1 MLYDGLV
8 NILYDQQIN
17 RTFIELGK
25 KNINKK
31 IKKKVRNQQYE

>member
-17 RTFIELGK
+17 RTFIELK
-25 KNINKK
+25 KKLS
-31 IKKKVRNQQYE
+31 IKK

>member
-17 RTFIELGK
+17 RTFIELDK
-25 KNINKK
+25 KIINRKINK
-31 IKKKVRNQQYE
+31 I

>member
-17 RTFIELGK
+17 RTFIELEK
-25 KNINKK
+25 KIINKK
-31 IKKKVRNQQYE
+31 IKQNIKILT